1 MPSTLSRRRMIVAS
15 STVSLAALSGC
26 AGFPFGSS
34 ESPLT
39 IRASNTSDREFRV
52 EVVLLKPN
60 ATHLADAKVVDE
72 SYMVQPTDGFQV
84 LTEVETQRYH
94 VRTRLSGM
102 GYISEQYEY
111 QYYPSCDETD
121 ELSPTLSLVIHPE
134 SEAGHPFIG
143 FSQAECGAST

>member
-1 MPSTLSRRRMIVAS
+1 MLVAS

-60 ATHLADAKVVDE
+60 ATQLVDAKVVDE
-72 SYMVQPTDGFQV
+72 SHVVQPTDGFQV

-102 GYISEQYEY
+102 GYVSEQYEY
-111 QYYPSCDETD
+111 QYYPSCGESD

-134 SEAGHPFIG
+134 SEEGRPFIG